1 MSSLEYIP
9 YFSSYPKPTSTK
21 PSPKPPV
28 PRVRPYLQQQMNHSL
43 HPSCYYGQQKCQTRP
58 EPCDTQFITFQPRF
72 PGCAP
77 EFVSWKDVDRHPRED
92 PPLSV
97 FEVGRKN
104 PAIWVA
110 DLNPIH
116 YRHQLIHGGKWYP
129 EMSRHPHAR
138 QLWLQYLTSTLP
150 PQSDAY
156 TKVLNNP
163 QESLPALQSK
173 YGRMQFVSF

>member
-1 MSSLEYIP
+1 MSSLEYVS
-9 YFSSYPKPTSTK
+9 YHSSYDPQSHIPQ
-21 PSPKPPV
+21 KPPV
-28 PRVRPYLQQQMNHSL
+28 SNVQPYLKQQMNRSL
-43 HPSCYYGQQKCQTRP
+43 HPHCYYGQYECNTHN
-58 EPCDTQFITFQPRF
+58 EPCNTHFVTFQPRF

-77 EFVSWKDVDRHPRED
+77 EFVSWKDMKQSSNHSSS
-92 PPLSV
+92 SV

-110 DLNPIH
+110 DLNPLH
-116 YRHQLIHGGKWYP
+116 YRHQLLHGGQWHP

-156 TKVLNNP
+156 TKVLNHP
-163 QESLPALQSK
+163 QESLPAIQSK
-173 YGRMQFVSF
+173 YGRTQFVSF